1 MEGRAGFAMYTVIA
15 EDADESTAAALEE
28 LVIKYA
34 PQVLDGVAS
43 RTEDPGRNRHDPA
56 TGTPSPEPS
65 AAQTADSSSEAE
77 STSTGSPGS

>member
-43 RTEDPGRNRHDPA
+43 RTEDPGRNRDDPA

-65 AAQTADSSSEAE
+65 AAPTADSSSGAVPMSTE
-77 STSTGSPGS
+77 SPEH

>member
-1 MEGRAGFAMYTVIA
+1 MATQGV
-15 EDADESTAAALEE
+15 DESTVAALEE

-43 RTEDPGRNRHDPA
+43 RTEDPGPNWNDPA

-65 AAQTADSSSEAE
+65 AVQTADSSNEAE
-77 STSTGSPGS
+77 STSTGSPGQ